1 MDEQCLPVSALS
13 MDMSEAEDAETLAGD
28 LSARIFAIFFIY
40 LVTARL
46 GLAVDSVNTFAALI
60 WPPSGIALAA
70 FILYGWRI
78 WPAIFCAAFL
88 VNVSVGAPLLSAF
101 GIAIGNTLGP
111 LLGAHFLR
119 WYSSYSSYHP
129 ALPRLR
135 DTIGIMLNAAFVP
148 LLTASVG
155 VGSLW
160 LGGKIPSPEF
170 WHTWGTW
177 WLGDLLGILILTPFA
192 LKWFN
197 RPIFERTR
205 AELVELMIVL
215 LTVAATA
222 YILFWWAHTSFVYYI
237 FIPLS
242 WAALRTGQR
251 GITLSTLIVSTI
263 AIAATVTGHGPFMQ
277 SGLVYLQVFLA
288 TLASIVIVFAS
299 AVEERRRVVETLKEH
314 THDLEIALQTIRAE
328 DEAKKE
334 FIAILAHELRNPL
347 ATILSSVE
355 LITMQGVSTETT
367 PPLLTTINERS
378 RAMVRLLDDLLD
390 ISQISKK
397 KLTLQKETISVDEFM
412 DKLDGIVRPLMKRY
426 GHDFSLTKP
435 QEPLYLRADPIRLEQ
450 ILMNLLANAARYTQ
464 AHGFIEVTSSK
475 ERHMLAIHIRDS
487 GVGIPRGMLRRI
499 FEPFFQVNRERVK
512 SEGMGIGLTLTRELI
527 EMHGGSIEAKSE
539 GVGAGSEFIVRLP
552 LTSVPD
558 QSQPLLAAPLP
569 EEKRVK
575 RESHDHSARVFSIL
589 IVDDN
594 EAAIEALSQLL
605 RLRGHSIEVAH
616 TGKEAIEKADATH
629 PEVILLDIGLPDM
642 TGYEVAATLR
652 REQPSVPYFIIA
664 LTGYGQDDDKAK
676 AKKAGID
683 QHLVKPA
690 GLKEIQAALRKYPR
704 HVRNAEV

>member
-1 MDEQCLPVSALS
+1 MDERCLPASPVLS
-13 MDMSEAEDAETLAGD
+13 MDMTESEAEETLAGD
-28 LSARIFAIFFIY
+28 LSTRIFAVFLIY

-46 GLAVDSVNTFAALI
+46 GLSVHTVNTFAALI
-60 WPPSGIALAA
+60 WPPSGIALAV
-70 FILYGWRI
+70 FILYGGRI

-88 VNVSVGAPLLSAF
+88 VNISIGAPLLAAL
-101 GIAIGNTLGP
+101 GIAFGNTLGP
-111 LLGAHFLR
+111 ALGAHFLK
-119 WYSSYSSYHP
+119 WYTAYSSYHP
-129 ALPRLR
+129 SLPRLR
-135 DTIGIMLNAAFVP
+135 DNVGIMLNSVFVP
-148 LLTASVG
+148 LATASIG

-160 LGGKIPSPEF
+160 FDGKIPPLEF

-177 WLGDLLGILILTPFA
+177 WLGDLLGILIITPFI
-192 LKWFN
+192 LKWFS

-205 AELVELMIVL
+205 AQQAEMLLVF
-215 LTVAATA
+215 LTVAATSFT
-222 YILFWWAHTSFVYYI
+222 LFWWAQSSFVYYI

-251 GITLSTLIVSTI
+251 GITLSTLIVAII
-263 AIAATVTGHGPFMQ
+263 AVAATVAGHGPFVP
-277 SGLVYLQVFLA
+277 SGLVYLQIFLT
-288 TLASIVIVFAS
+288 TLAGIMLVFAS
-299 AVEERRRVVETLKEH
+299 AVEERRNVVETMKQH

-347 ATILSSVE
+347 ATILSSIE
-355 LITMQGVSTETT
+355 LITMQGISTETT

-390 ISQISKK
+390 ISRISKK

-412 DKLDGIVRPLMKRY
+412 DKLGGIVRPLMKRY

-435 QEPLYLRADPIRLEQ
+435 GEPLYLRADPIRLEQ
-450 ILMNLLANAARYTQ
+450 ILMNLLANAARYTR
-464 AHGFIEVTSSK
+464 AHGFIEVISRK
-475 ERHMLAIHIRDS
+475 EGHGLAIHIRDS
-487 GVGIPRGMLRRI
+487 GIGIPRGMLRRI
-499 FEPFFQVNRERVK
+499 FEPFFQVNREQVK
-512 SEGMGIGLTLTRELI
+512 NEGMGVGLTLTRDLI
-527 EMHGGSIEAKSE
+527 EMHGGSIEAKTGE
-539 GVGAGSEFIVRLP
+539 AGGGSEFIVRLP
-552 LTSVPD
+552 LTSAPGGRTLLPEVP
-558 QSQPLLAAPLP
+558 A

-594 EAAIEALSQLL
+594 EAATEALSQLL
-605 RLRGHSIEVAH
+605 LLRGHTVGLAH
-616 TGKEAIEKADATH
+616 TGKEAIEKAAALQ

-652 REQPSVPYFIIA
+652 REQTFPYFIIA

-704 HVRNAEV
+704 HTRNAEV